1 MIDLHSLDG
10 VVIVELAH
18 GKVNALDVEFL
29 KTIRSTFAG
38 LSEDAAVSAVVLS
51 AKGPAFS
58 AGVDLRRVI
67 DEGKAYTREL
77 IEALHAMLVEV
88 FSFPKPVVA
97 ALNGPAIA
105 GGCVLAC
112 ACDRRIASEKTR
124 IGASELIVGVS
135 FPAAALEI
143 LRAASPTHMDEI
155 VLEGGVYEAA
165 AAVSV
170 GLIHEVVA
178 LDAVVDRAVEVAAS
192 LGSIQGKAFRLA
204 KEQLRRPALDL
215 MRSGASKID
224 AAVIRQ
230 WEMSDTRDRIAEQLD
245 RLKKN

>member
-10 VVIVELAH
+10 VIIVELAH

-38 LSEDAAVSAVVLS
+38 LSEDPAVSAVVLT

-58 AGVDLRRVI
+58 AGVDLRRVV
-67 DEGKAYTREL
+67 DEPKAYTREL
-77 IEALHAMLVEV
+77 IEALHAMLVGV

-97 ALNGPAIA
+97 AVNGPAIA

-112 ACDRRIASEKTR
+112 ACDRRIGSDTAR
-124 IGASELIVGVS
+124 IGASELVVGVS
-135 FPAAALEI
+135 FPATALEI
-143 LRAASPTHMDEI
+143 LRAASPSHADEI
-155 VLEGGVYEAA
+155 IFEGAVYEASNA
-165 AAVSV
+165 LTV
-170 GLIHEVVA
+170 GLLHEVVA
-178 LDAVVDRAVEVAAS
+178 RDAVVDRSVEVAAS
-192 LGSIQGKAFRLA
+192 LGSIQGEAFRLA

-215 MRSGASKID
+215 MRAGATKID

-230 WEMSDTRDRIAEQLD
+230 WEMPDTRDRIAEQLD
-245 RLKKN
+245 RLKKT

>member
-10 VVIVELAH
+10 VIIVELAH

-38 LSEDAAVSAVVLS
+38 LSEDAVVSAVVLS

-77 IEALHAMLVEV
+77 IEALHATLIEV

-97 ALNGPAIA
+97 AVNGPAIA

-112 ACDRRIASEKTR
+112 ACDRRIASEKAR
-124 IGASELIVGVS
+124 IGASELVVGVS
-135 FPAAALEI
+135 FPATALEI
-143 LRAASPTHMDEI
+143 LRAASPTHADEI
-155 VLEGGVYEAA
+155 VFEGRVYEATD
-165 AAVSV
+165 AVSV

-178 LDAVVDRAVEVAAS
+178 PDALVDHAVEVAAS
-192 LGSIQGKAFRLA
+192 LGSIQEEAFRLA

-224 AAVIRQ
+224 AAVTRQ
-230 WEMSDTRDRIAEQLD
+230 WEMPDTRDRIAEQLD
-245 RLKKN
+245 RLKKT